1 MNFKKIFST
10 VLLLGVM
17 AIPFTGVLAAN
28 NESCQL
34 SSSVLNMMTSKGY
47 TSCSTT
53 CNFVSTPE
61 CGTCCLINT
70 IYNVV
75 DWAFI
80 VIMAVAVG
88 MIVWAAFLYMNS
100 GGDATKLEG
109 AKNKVLYA
117 AVGIVVA
124 LLAKA
129 LPGIVLSVVG

>member
-1 MNFKKIFST
+1 MNFKKIFTT
-10 VLLLGVM
+10 VFLLGVM
-17 AIPFTGVLAAN
+17 AMPLSAVLAA

-34 SSSVLNMMTSKGY
+34 STSVLNMMVSKGY
-47 TSCSTT
+47 TFCSAT
-53 CNFVSTPE
+53 CNFVSTPQ

-70 IYNVV
+70 IYNIV

-88 MIVWAAFLYMNS
+88 MIVWAAFLYLTS
-100 GGDATKLEG
+100 AGDTTKLG
-109 AKNKVLYA
+109 QAKDKVLYA